1 MNATPETR
9 ARAAW
14 ARRPGALTL
23 TCGALLAA
31 LWPPSA
37 VAAPPAAPTL
47 TAPAPALVASPPRAA
62 AAPADPPWA
71 GLSRIFLTFR
81 PYVGISRVGFEES
94 GPVLGGFVSE
104 VGAEVITRFGLVVGA
119 QVSPFTLAKRPTYTG
134 LSTDAYLFLGYA
146 QPFLGIQVGLG
157 SGVAGAIRVGRFD
170 RTHAEL
176 RMAWAMVLPLTLPQ
190 ELHLNLVIRAAP
202 RLFAHLDVGGGYGSM
217 ISFYGTGGVQYLL
230 TGDGLGRTTLL
241 AAGVG
246 LSWIEFYLGPM
257 LTLSAERRF

>member
-1 MNATPETR
+1 MLSAVV
-9 ARAAW
+9 
-14 ARRPGALTL
+14 
-23 TCGALLAA
+23 LLAA
-31 LWPPSA
+31 LWRPSA
-37 VAAPPAAPTL
+37 VAASPAVVPAAAPTAVPSPPHAPAAP
-47 TAPAPALVASPPRAA
+47 AEPPF
-62 AAPADPPWA
+62 A

-81 PYVGISRVGFEES
+81 PYVGVSRVGFEES

-202 RLFAHLDVGGGYGSM
+202 RLFAHLDIGGGYGSM
-217 ISFYGTGGVQYLL
+217 ISFYGTGGIQYLL
-230 TGDGLGRTTLL
+230 SGDGLGRTTLL
-241 AAGVG
+241 SAGAG
-246 LSWIEFYLGPM
+246 LAWIEFYLGPM